1 LGFSG
6 CNGFDF
12 EEKMNQLSSHR
23 LFPLAALLLGVL
35 VLVGLAQTVR
45 FRIDLTEEKRY
56 SLHPSTLKLLEGI
69 DRPLHV
75 DILLTGEDLPGG
87 MRRLQKSIEETV
99 RTFNA
104 YSAEPIT
111 VSYFD
116 PLEVT
121 DSLKENFIYTLADY
135 GIRPTNLFVNQA
147 TGQQEQLI
155 FPGILVSDDTYET
168 GALILKGE
176 RGMSAEQTL
185 NASIENLE
193 FELAQ
198 AIQKLLYPQ
207 KSALAMIIGHGELAE
222 DDGFGMVEA
231 LTGRYEVFKVP
242 LEQAKK
248 VEDLSSFAA
257 VFILGPDSTYSERE
271 LFLLDQYVMRGGNL
285 IVASEGAGFDLR
297 QLTGAGALALPQEN
311 SLDRLLF
318 RYGIRVNKDLIQDLD
333 FGVLPVLGGNFG
345 NQEQLVPL
353 PWPYY
358 FQAGRMYPHPI
369 TKGLDQVSFRYS
381 SSLDTVKADGV
392 RKTPLLFSSERSRIV
407 PLPHLITLG
416 VFQEPPLES
425 EFELQYL
432 PLAYLLEGEFTSL
445 FKNRF
450 VPEEFATSQLKN
462 SGNGKVIVVGDAS
475 LFQSQLNPSNQEPLP
490 LGEDPLA
497 QATFANKQFLE
508 NMVQY
513 LTDPTGIIATR
524 TKVLQIRPLDKVKV
538 AEEKSMWQLINVGA
552 PVLFL
557 VLMGGVIGLLRV
569 KRFSRRA

>member
-1 LGFSG
+1 
-6 CNGFDF
+6 
-12 EEKMNQLSSHR
+12 MNQLLSHR
-23 LFPLAALLLGVL
+23 LFPLAALLLGIL
-35 VLVGLAQTVR
+35 VLVGLALTVR

-56 SLHPSTLKLLEGI
+56 SLHPSTLQLLEGI

-75 DILLTGEDLPGG
+75 DILLTGEQLPGG

-104 YSAEPIT
+104 YSAENIT

-121 DSLKENFIYTLADY
+121 DSLKEAFIYTLADY
-135 GIRPTNLFVNQA
+135 GIRPTNLFVNKA

-193 FELAQ
+193 FELSQ

-207 KSALAMIIGHGELAE
+207 KTALAMIIGHGELAE

-231 LTGRYEVFKVP
+231 LNGRYELFKVP
-242 LEQAKK
+242 MEQAKK

-257 VFILGPDSTYSERE
+257 VFILGPDSTFSDRE
-271 LFLLDQYVMRGGNL
+271 LFLLDQYVMGGGNL
-285 IVASEGAGFDLR
+285 VVAAEGASLDLS
-297 QLTGAGALALPQEN
+297 QLAGDGALALPQEN

-318 RYGIRVNKDLIQDLD
+318 RYGIRVNKDLIQDLN
-333 FGVLPVLGGNFG
+333 FGVIPVMGGNFG

-353 PWPYY
+353 PWPYH
-358 FQAGRMYPHPI
+358 FQAGRMYSHPI
-369 TKGLDQVSFRYS
+369 TKGLDQVNFRYS

-392 RKTPLLFSSERSRIV
+392 KKTPLLFSSDRSRIL
-407 PLPHLITLG
+407 PLPHLISLTA
-416 VFQEPPLES
+416 FQEPPLES
-425 EFELQYL
+425 EFALQNL

-450 VPEEFATSQLKN
+450 VPEEFAGITVKN
-462 SGNGKVIVVGDAS
+462 SGKGKVLVLGDAS
-475 LFQSQLNPSNQEPLP
+475 VFQSQINLSNQEPLP

-497 QATFANKQFLE
+497 QTTYANKQFLE
-508 NMVQY
+508 NILQY
-513 LTDPTGIIATR
+513 LTDPEGIIATR
-524 TKVLQIRPLDKVKV
+524 TKVLQIRPLNKVKV
-538 AEEKSMWQLINVGA
+538 AEEKQMWQLINLGI

-557 VLMGGVIGLLRV
+557 GLMGGLIGLLRV
-569 KRFSRRA
+569 KRFSRKG

>member
-1 LGFSG
+1 
-6 CNGFDF
+6 
-12 EEKMNQLSSHR
+12 MNQLLSHR
-23 LFPLAALLLGVL
+23 LFPLAALLLGIL
-35 VLVGLAQTVR
+35 VLVGLALTVR

-56 SLHPSTLKLLEGI
+56 SLHPSTLQLLEGI

-75 DILLTGEDLPGG
+75 DILLTGEQLPGG

-104 YSAEPIT
+104 YSAENIT

-121 DSLKENFIYTLADY
+121 DSLKEAFIYTLADY
-135 GIRPTNLFVNQA
+135 GIRPTNLFVNKA

-193 FELAQ
+193 FEIAQ

-207 KSALAMIIGHGELAE
+207 KTALAMIIGHGELAE

-231 LTGRYEVFKVP
+231 LNGRYELFKVP
-242 LEQAKK
+242 MEQAKK

-257 VFILGPDSTYSERE
+257 VFILGPDSTFSDRE
-271 LFLLDQYVMRGGNL
+271 LFLLDQYVMGGGNL
-285 IVASEGAGFDLR
+285 VVAAEGASLDLS
-297 QLTGAGALALPQEN
+297 QLAGEGALALPQEN

-318 RYGIRVNKDLIQDLD
+318 RYGIRVNKDLIQDLN
-333 FGVLPVLGGNFG
+333 FGVIPVMGGNFG

-353 PWPYY
+353 PWPYH
-358 FQAGRMYPHPI
+358 FQAGRMYSHPI
-369 TKGLDQVSFRYS
+369 TKGLDQVNFRYS

-392 RKTPLLFSSERSRIV
+392 KKTPLLFSSDRSRIL
-407 PLPHLITLG
+407 PLPHLISLTA
-416 VFQEPPLES
+416 FQEPPLES
-425 EFELQYL
+425 EFALQNL

-450 VPEEFATSQLKN
+450 VPEEFAGIAVKN
-462 SGNGKVIVVGDAS
+462 SGKGKVLVLGDAS
-475 LFQSQLNPSNQEPLP
+475 VFQSQINLSDQEPLP

-497 QATFANKQFLE
+497 QTTYANKQFLE
-508 NMVQY
+508 NILQY
-513 LTDPTGIIATR
+513 LTDPEGIIATR

-538 AEEKSMWQLINVGA
+538 AEEKQMWQAINLGI

-557 VLMGGVIGLLRV
+557 GLMGALIGLLRV
-569 KRFSRRA
+569 KRFSRRG

>member
-1 LGFSG
+1 LGISWG
-6 CNGFDF
+6 NGFDF
-12 EEKMNQLSSHR
+12 EEEMNQLLSHR
-23 LFPLAALLLGVL
+23 LFPLAALLLGIL
-35 VLVGLAQTVR
+35 VLAGLALTVR

-75 DILLTGEDLPGG
+75 DILLTGEQLPGG

-104 YSAEPIT
+104 YSGENIT

-121 DSLKENFIYTLADY
+121 DSLKEEFIYTLADY
-135 GIRPTNLFVNQA
+135 GIRPTNLFVNKA

-176 RGMSAEQTL
+176 RGMTAEQTL

-193 FELAQ
+193 FEIAQ

-207 KSALAMIIGHGELAE
+207 KTALAMIIGHGELAE

-231 LTGRYEVFKVP
+231 LNGRYELFKVP
-242 LEQAKK
+242 MEQAKK

-257 VFILGPDSTYSERE
+257 VFILGPDSTFSDRE
-271 LFLLDQYVMRGGNL
+271 LFLLDQYVMGGGNL
-285 IVASEGAGFDLR
+285 IVAVEGVNLDLSQLAG
-297 QLTGAGALALPQEN
+297 QGALALPQEN

-318 RYGIRVNKDLIQDLD
+318 RYGIRVNKDLIQDLN
-333 FGVLPVLGGNFG
+333 FGVIPVMGGNFG

-353 PWPYY
+353 PWPYH
-358 FQAGRMYPHPI
+358 FQAGRMYSHPI
-369 TKGLDQVSFRYS
+369 TKGLDQVNFRYS

-392 RKTPLLFSSERSRIV
+392 KKTPLLFSSNRSRIL
-407 PLPHLITLG
+407 PLPHLISLTA
-416 VFQEPPLES
+416 FQEPPLES
-425 EFELQYL
+425 EFALQIL

-450 VPEEFATSQLKN
+450 VPEEFAGITVKN
-462 SGNGKVIVVGDAS
+462 SGKGKVLVLGDAS
-475 LFQSQLNPSNQEPLP
+475 VFQSQINLSNQEPLP

-497 QATFANKQFLE
+497 QTSYANKQFLE
-508 NMVQY
+508 NILQY
-513 LTDPTGIIATR
+513 LTDPEGIIATR
-524 TKVLQIRPLDKVKV
+524 TKVLQIRPLNKVKV
-538 AEEKSMWQLINVGA
+538 AEEKQMWQLINLGI

-557 VLMGGVIGLLRV
+557 GLMGGLIGLLRV
-569 KRFSRRA
+569 KRFSRKG

>member
-1 LGFSG
+1 
-6 CNGFDF
+6 
-12 EEKMNQLSSHR
+12 MNQLLSHR
-23 LFPLAALLLGVL
+23 LFPLAALLLGIL
-35 VLVGLAQTVR
+35 VLVGLALTVR

-56 SLHPSTLKLLEGI
+56 SLHPSTLQLLEGI

-75 DILLTGEDLPGG
+75 DILLTGEQLPGG

-104 YSAEPIT
+104 YSAENIT

-121 DSLKENFIYTLADY
+121 DSLKEEFIYTLADY
-135 GIRPTNLFVNQA
+135 GIRPTNLFVNKA

-193 FELAQ
+193 FEIAQ

-207 KSALAMIIGHGELAE
+207 KTALAMIIGHGELAE

-231 LTGRYEVFKVP
+231 LNGRYELFKVP
-242 LEQAKK
+242 MEQAKK

-257 VFILGPDSTYSERE
+257 VFILGPDSTYSDRE
-271 LFLLDQYVMRGGNL
+271 LFLLDQYVMGGGNL
-285 IVASEGAGFDLR
+285 VVAAEGANLDLS
-297 QLTGAGALALPQEN
+297 QLAGDGALALPQEN

-318 RYGIRVNKDLIQDLD
+318 RYGIRVNKDLIQDLN
-333 FGVLPVLGGNFG
+333 FGVIPVMGGNFG

-358 FQAGRMYPHPI
+358 FQAGRMYSHPI
-369 TKGLDQVSFRYS
+369 TKGLDQVNFRYS

-392 RKTPLLFSSERSRIV
+392 KKTPLLFSSDRSRIL
-407 PLPHLITLG
+407 PLPHLISLTA
-416 VFQEPPLES
+416 FQEPPLES
-425 EFELQYL
+425 EFALQNL

-450 VPEEFATSQLKN
+450 VPEEFAGGSVKN
-462 SGNGKVIVVGDAS
+462 SGKGKVLVLGDAS
-475 LFQSQLNPSNQEPLP
+475 VFQSQINLSDQEPLP

-497 QATFANKQFLE
+497 QTTYANKQFLE
-508 NMVQY
+508 NILQY
-513 LTDPTGIIATR
+513 LTDPEGIIATR
-524 TKVLQIRPLDKVKV
+524 TKVLQIRPLNKVKV
-538 AEEKSMWQLINVGA
+538 AEEKQMWQLINLGI

-557 VLMGGVIGLLRV
+557 GLMGGLIGLLRV
-569 KRFSRRA
+569 KRFSRKG

>member
-1 LGFSG
+1 MGISWG
-6 CNGFDF
+6 NGFDF
-12 EEKMNQLSSHR
+12 EEEMNLLLSHR
-23 LFPLAALLLGVL
+23 LFPLVALLLGIL
-35 VLVGLAQTVR
+35 VLAGLALTVR

-56 SLHPSTLKLLEGI
+56 SLHPSTLQLLEGI

-75 DILLTGEDLPGG
+75 DILLTGEQLPGG

-104 YSAEPIT
+104 YSAENIT

-121 DSLKENFIYTLADY
+121 DSLKEEFIYTLADY
-135 GIRPTNLFVNQA
+135 GIRPTNLFVNKA

-193 FELAQ
+193 FEIAQ

-207 KSALAMIIGHGELAE
+207 KTALAMIIGHGELAE

-231 LTGRYEVFKVP
+231 LNGRYELFKVP
-242 LEQAKK
+242 MEQAKK
-248 VEDLSSFAA
+248 VEDLSSFAT
-257 VFILGPDSTYSERE
+257 VFILGPDSTFSDRE
-271 LFLLDQYVMRGGNL
+271 LFLLDQYVMVGGNL
-285 IVASEGAGFDLR
+285 VVAAEGASLDLS
-297 QLTGAGALALPQEN
+297 QLAGQGALALPQEN

-318 RYGIRVNKDLIQDLD
+318 RYGIRVNKDLIQDLN
-333 FGVLPVLGGNFG
+333 FGVIPVMGGNFG

-358 FQAGRMYPHPI
+358 FQAGHMYSHPI
-369 TKGLDQVSFRYS
+369 TKGLDQVNFRYS

-392 RKTPLLFSSERSRIV
+392 NKTPLLFSSDRSRIL
-407 PLPHLITLG
+407 PLPHLISLTA
-416 VFQEPPLES
+416 FQEPPLES
-425 EFELQYL
+425 EFALQNL

-450 VPEEFATSQLKN
+450 VPEEFAGITVKN
-462 SGNGKVIVVGDAS
+462 SGKGKVLVLGDAS
-475 LFQSQLNPSNQEPLP
+475 VFQSQINLSDQEPLP

-497 QATFANKQFLE
+497 QTTYANKQFLE
-508 NMVQY
+508 NILQY
-513 LTDPTGIIATR
+513 LTDPEGIIATR
-524 TKVLQIRPLDKVKV
+524 TKVLQIRPLNKVKV
-538 AEEKSMWQLINVGA
+538 AEEKQMWQLINLGI

-557 VLMGGVIGLLRV
+557 GLMGGLIGLLRV
-569 KRFSRRA
+569 KRFSRK

>member
-1 LGFSG
+1 
-6 CNGFDF
+6 
-12 EEKMNQLSSHR
+12 MNLLLSHR
-23 LFPLAALLLGVL
+23 LFPLVALLLGIL
-35 VLVGLAQTVR
+35 VLAGLALTVR

-56 SLHPSTLKLLEGI
+56 SLHPSTLQLLEGI

-75 DILLTGEDLPGG
+75 DILLTGEQLPGG

-104 YSAEPIT
+104 YSAENIT

-121 DSLKENFIYTLADY
+121 DSLKEEFIYTLADY
-135 GIRPTNLFVNQA
+135 GIRPTNLFVNKA

-193 FELAQ
+193 FEIAQ

-207 KSALAMIIGHGELAE
+207 KTALAMIIGHGELAE

-231 LTGRYEVFKVP
+231 LNGRYELFKVP
-242 LEQAKK
+242 MEQAKK

-257 VFILGPDSTYSERE
+257 VFILGPDSTFSDRE
-271 LFLLDQYVMRGGNL
+271 LFLLDQYVMGGGNL
-285 IVASEGAGFDLR
+285 VVAAEGASLDLS
-297 QLTGAGALALPQEN
+297 QLAGQGALALPQEN

-318 RYGIRVNKDLIQDLD
+318 RYGIRVNKDLIQDLN
-333 FGVLPVLGGNFG
+333 FGVIPVMGGNFG

-358 FQAGRMYPHPI
+358 FQAGHMYSHPI
-369 TKGLDQVSFRYS
+369 TKGLDQVNFRYS

-392 RKTPLLFSSERSRIV
+392 NKTPLLFSSDRSRIL
-407 PLPHLITLG
+407 PLPHLISLTA
-416 VFQEPPLES
+416 FQEPPLES
-425 EFELQYL
+425 EFALQNL

-450 VPEEFATSQLKN
+450 VPEEFAGITVKN
-462 SGNGKVIVVGDAS
+462 SGKGKVLVLGDAS
-475 LFQSQLNPSNQEPLP
+475 VFQSQINLSDQEPLP

-497 QATFANKQFLE
+497 QTTYANKQFLE
-508 NMVQY
+508 NILQY
-513 LTDPTGIIATR
+513 LTDPEGIIATR
-524 TKVLQIRPLDKVKV
+524 TKVLQIRPLNKVKV
-538 AEEKSMWQLINVGA
+538 AEEKQMWQLINLGI

-557 VLMGGVIGLLRV
+557 GLMGGLIGLLRV
-569 KRFSRRA
+569 KRFSRK

>member
-1 LGFSG
+1 
-6 CNGFDF
+6 
-12 EEKMNQLSSHR
+12 MNQLLSHR
-23 LFPLAALLLGVL
+23 LFPLAALLLGIL
-35 VLVGLAQTVR
+35 VLVGLALTVR

-56 SLHPSTLKLLEGI
+56 SLHPSTLQLLEGI

-75 DILLTGEDLPGG
+75 DILLTGEQLPGG

-104 YSAEPIT
+104 YSAENIT

-121 DSLKENFIYTLADY
+121 DSLKEAFIYTLADY
-135 GIRPTNLFVNQA
+135 GIRPTNLFVNKA

-193 FELAQ
+193 FEIAQ

-207 KSALAMIIGHGELAE
+207 KTALAMIIGHGELAE

-231 LTGRYEVFKVP
+231 LNGRYELFKVP
-242 LEQAKK
+242 MEQAKK

-257 VFILGPDSTYSERE
+257 VFILGPDSTFSDRE
-271 LFLLDQYVMRGGNL
+271 LFLLDQYVMGGGNL
-285 IVASEGAGFDLR
+285 VVAAEGASLDLS
-297 QLTGAGALALPQEN
+297 QLAGEGALALPQEN

-318 RYGIRVNKDLIQDLD
+318 RYGIRVNKDLIQDLN
-333 FGVLPVLGGNFG
+333 FGVIPVMGGNFG

-353 PWPYY
+353 PWPYH
-358 FQAGRMYPHPI
+358 FQAGLMFSHPI
-369 TKGLDQVSFRYS
+369 TKGLDQVNFRYS

-392 RKTPLLFSSERSRIV
+392 KKTPLLFSSDRSRIL
-407 PLPHLITLG
+407 PLPHLISLTA
-416 VFQEPPLES
+416 FQEPPLES
-425 EFELQYL
+425 EFALQNL

-450 VPEEFATSQLKN
+450 VPEEFAGIAVKN
-462 SGNGKVIVVGDAS
+462 SGKGKVLVLGDAS
-475 LFQSQLNPSNQEPLP
+475 VFQSQINLSDQEPLP

-497 QATFANKQFLE
+497 QTTYANKQFLE
-508 NMVQY
+508 NILQY
-513 LTDPTGIIATR
+513 LTDPEGIIATR

-538 AEEKSMWQLINVGA
+538 AEEKQMWQAINLGI

-557 VLMGGVIGLLRV
+557 GLMGALIGLLRV
-569 KRFSRRA
+569 KRFSRRG

>member
-1 LGFSG
+1 
-6 CNGFDF
+6 
-12 EEKMNQLSSHR
+12 MNQLLSHR
-23 LFPLAALLLGVL
+23 LFPLAALLLGIL
-35 VLVGLAQTVR
+35 VLVGLALTVR

-56 SLHPSTLKLLEGI
+56 SLHPSTLQLLEGI

-75 DILLTGEDLPGG
+75 DILLTGEQLPGG

-104 YSAEPIT
+104 YSAENIT

-121 DSLKENFIYTLADY
+121 DSLKEEFIYTLADY
-135 GIRPTNLFVNQA
+135 GIRPTNLFVNKA

-193 FELAQ
+193 FEIAQ

-207 KSALAMIIGHGELAE
+207 KTALAMIIGHGELAE

-231 LTGRYEVFKVP
+231 LNGRYELFKVP
-242 LEQAKK
+242 MEQAKK

-257 VFILGPDSTYSERE
+257 VFILGPDSTYSDRE
-271 LFLLDQYVMRGGNL
+271 LFLLDQYVMGGGNL
-285 IVASEGAGFDLR
+285 VVAAEGANLDLS
-297 QLTGAGALALPQEN
+297 QLAGDGALALPQEN

-318 RYGIRVNKDLIQDLD
+318 RYGIRVNKDLIQDLN
-333 FGVLPVLGGNFG
+333 FGVIPVMGGNFG

-353 PWPYY
+353 PWPYH
-358 FQAGRMYPHPI
+358 FQAGRMYSHPI
-369 TKGLDQVSFRYS
+369 TKGLDQVNFRYS

-392 RKTPLLFSSERSRIV
+392 KKTPLLFSSDRSRIL
-407 PLPHLITLG
+407 PLPHLVSLTA
-416 VFQEPPLES
+416 FQEPPLES
-425 EFELQYL
+425 EFALQNL

-450 VPEEFATSQLKN
+450 VPEEFAGGSVKN
-462 SGNGKVIVVGDAS
+462 SGKGKVLVLGDAS
-475 LFQSQLNPSNQEPLP
+475 VFQSQINLSDQEPLP
-490 LGEDPLA
+490 LGEDPME
-497 QATFANKQFLE
+497 QTTYANKQFLE
-508 NMVQY
+508 NILQY
-513 LTDPTGIIATR
+513 LTDPEGIIATR
-524 TKVLQIRPLDKVKV
+524 TKVLQIRPLNKVKV
-538 AEEKSMWQLINVGA
+538 AEEKQMWQLINLGI

-557 VLMGGVIGLLRV
+557 GLMGGLIGLLRV
-569 KRFSRRA
+569 KRFSRKG

>member
-1 LGFSG
+1 
-6 CNGFDF
+6 
-12 EEKMNQLSSHR
+12 MNQLLSHR
-23 LFPLAALLLGVL
+23 LFPLVALLLGIL
-35 VLVGLAQTVR
+35 VLVGLALTVR

-56 SLHPSTLKLLEGI
+56 SLHPSTLQLLEGI

-75 DILLTGEDLPGG
+75 DILLTGEQLPGG

-104 YSAEPIT
+104 YSAENIT

-121 DSLKENFIYTLADY
+121 DSLKEEFIYTLADY
-135 GIRPTNLFVNQA
+135 GIRPTNLFVNKA

-193 FELAQ
+193 FEIAQ

-207 KSALAMIIGHGELAE
+207 KTALAMIIGHGELAE

-231 LTGRYEVFKVP
+231 LNGRYELFKVP
-242 LEQAKK
+242 MEQAKK

-257 VFILGPDSTYSERE
+257 VFILGPDSTFSDRE
-271 LFLLDQYVMRGGNL
+271 LFLLDQYVMGGGNL
-285 IVASEGAGFDLR
+285 VVAAEGASLDLS
-297 QLTGAGALALPQEN
+297 QLAGDGALALPQEN

-318 RYGIRVNKDLIQDLD
+318 RYGIRVNKDLIQDLN
-333 FGVLPVLGGNFG
+333 FGVIPVMGGNFG

-353 PWPYY
+353 PWPYH
-358 FQAGRMYPHPI
+358 FQAGRMFSHPI
-369 TKGLDQVSFRYS
+369 TKGLDQVNFRYS

-392 RKTPLLFSSERSRIV
+392 NKTPLLFSSDRSRIL
-407 PLPHLITLG
+407 PLPHLISLTA
-416 VFQEPPLES
+416 FQEPPLES
-425 EFELQYL
+425 EFALQNL

-450 VPEEFATSQLKN
+450 VPEEFAGITVKN
-462 SGNGKVIVVGDAS
+462 SGKGKVLVLGDAS
-475 LFQSQLNPSNQEPLP
+475 VFQSQINLSDQEPLP

-497 QATFANKQFLE
+497 QTTYANKQFLE
-508 NMVQY
+508 NILQY
-513 LTDPTGIIATR
+513 LTDPEGIIATR
-524 TKVLQIRPLDKVKV
+524 TKVLQIRPLNKVKV
-538 AEEKSMWQLINVGA
+538 AEEKQMWQLINLGI

-557 VLMGGVIGLLRV
+557 GLMGGLIGLLRV
-569 KRFSRRA
+569 KRFSRKG

>member
-1 LGFSG
+1 MKQLLSNRLLLLGILG
-6 CNGFDF
+6 
-12 EEKMNQLSSHR
+12 
-23 LFPLAALLLGVL
+23 LGVL
-35 VLVGLAQTVR
+35 VLFGLGQKLR

-56 SLHPSTLKLLEGI
+56 SLHASTLQLLGEI

-75 DILLTGEDLPGG
+75 DILLTGEQLPGG

-104 YSAEPIT
+104 YSSESIT

-121 DSLKENFIYTLADY
+121 DSLKEDFIFTLADY

-147 TGQQEQLI
+147 TGQQAQLI

-198 AIQKLLYPQ
+198 AIQKLVYPQ
-207 KSALAMIIGHGELAE
+207 KSAIALIIGHGELAE

-231 LTGRYEVFKVP
+231 LDGRYELFKVP

-257 VFILGPDSTYSERE
+257 VFILGPDSNFTDRE
-271 LFLLDQYVMRGGNL
+271 LFLLDQYLMGGGNL
-285 IVASEGAGFDLR
+285 VVATEGARLNLS
-297 QLTGAGALALPQEN
+297 QLVGEGALALPQQN

-318 RYGIRVNKDLIQDLD
+318 RYGIRVNKDLIQDLN
-333 FGVLPVLGGNFG
+333 FGVIPVMGGNFG
-345 NQEQLVPL
+345 NQEQLVPM
-353 PWPYY
+353 PWLYH
-358 FQAGRMYPHPI
+358 FHASRMQVHPI
-369 TKGLDQVSFRYS
+369 TKGLDQVGFRFA
-381 SSLDTVKADGV
+381 SSLDTIKADGV
-392 RKTPLLFSSERSRIV
+392 KKTPLLFSSERSRIL
-407 PLPHLITLG
+407 PLPLRISLTA
-416 VFQEPPLES
+416 FQEPPLES
-425 EFELQYL
+425 EFGVSNL
-432 PLAYLLEGEFTSL
+432 PLAYLLEGKFTSL

-450 VPEEFATSQLKN
+450 VPEEFAGGAVKD
-462 SGNGKVIVVGDAS
+462 SGIGKVLALGDAS
-475 LFQSQLNPSNQEPLP
+475 LFQSQVNPADQEPLP
-490 LGEDPLA
+490 LGEDPIE
-497 QATFANKQFLE
+497 QTTFANKQFLV
-508 NMVQY
+508 NVVQY
-513 LTDPTGIIATR
+513 LTDPEGIISTR
-524 TKVLQIRPLDKVKV
+524 TKVLQIRPLDKVMV
-538 AEEKSMWQLINVGA
+538 AEEKQFWQWVNVGG

-557 VLMGGVIGLLRV
+557 VLMGGVIGLFRV
-569 KRFSRRA
+569 KRFSRRG

>member
-1 LGFSG
+1 
-6 CNGFDF
+6 
-12 EEKMNQLSSHR
+12 MNQLLSHR
-23 LFPLAALLLGVL
+23 LFPLAALLLGIL
-35 VLVGLAQTVR
+35 VLVGLALTVR

-56 SLHPSTLKLLEGI
+56 SLHPSTLQLLEGI

-75 DILLTGEDLPGG
+75 DILLTGEQLPGG

-104 YSAEPIT
+104 YSAENIT

-121 DSLKENFIYTLADY
+121 DSLKEEFIYTLADY
-135 GIRPTNLFVNQA
+135 GIRPTNLFVNKA

-193 FELAQ
+193 FEIAQ

-207 KSALAMIIGHGELAE
+207 KTALAMIIGHGELAE

-231 LTGRYEVFKVP
+231 LNERYELFKVP
-242 LEQAKK
+242 MEQAKK

-257 VFILGPDSTYSERE
+257 VFILGPDSTFSDRE
-271 LFLLDQYVMRGGNL
+271 LFLLDQYVMGGGNL
-285 IVASEGAGFDLR
+285 VVAAEGASLDLS
-297 QLTGAGALALPQEN
+297 QLAGDGALALPQEN

-318 RYGIRVNKDLIQDLD
+318 RYGIRVNKDLIQDLN
-333 FGVLPVLGGNFG
+333 FGVIPVMGGNFG

-358 FQAGRMYPHPI
+358 FQAGRMFSHPI
-369 TKGLDQVSFRYS
+369 TKGLDQVNFRYS

-392 RKTPLLFSSERSRIV
+392 KKTPLLFSSDRSRIL
-407 PLPHLITLG
+407 PLPHLISLTA
-416 VFQEPPLES
+416 FQEPPLES
-425 EFELQYL
+425 EFSLQNL

-450 VPEEFATSQLKN
+450 VPEEFAGIMVKS
-462 SGNGKVIVVGDAS
+462 SGKGKVLVLGDAS
-475 LFQSQLNPSNQEPLP
+475 VFQSQINLSNQEPLP
-490 LGEDPLA
+490 LGEDPMA
-497 QATFANKQFLE
+497 QTTYANKQFLE
-508 NMVQY
+508 NILQY
-513 LTDPTGIIATR
+513 LTDPEGIIATR
-524 TKVLQIRPLDKVKV
+524 TKVLQIRPLNKVKV
-538 AEEKSMWQLINVGA
+538 AEEKQMWQLINLGI

-557 VLMGGVIGLLRV
+557 GLMGGLIGLLRV
-569 KRFSRRA
+569 KRFSRKG

>member
-1 LGFSG
+1 M
-6 CNGFDF
+6 
-12 EEKMNQLSSHR
+12 KRLSSHR
-23 LFPLAALLLGVL
+23 LFPLAALLLGIL
-35 VLVGLAQTVR
+35 VLVGLAQTIR

-104 YSAEPIT
+104 YSAENIT

-121 DSLKENFIYTLADY
+121 DSLKEEFIYTLADY

-147 TGQQEQLI
+147 TGQKEQLI

-198 AIQKLLYPQ
+198 AIQKLLYPE
-207 KSALAMIIGHGELAE
+207 KTALAMIIGHGELAE

-231 LTGRYEVFKVP
+231 LTGRYELFKVP

-248 VEDLSSFAA
+248 VEDLSSFASI
-257 VFILGPDSTYSERE
+257 FILGPDTTYSERE
-271 LFLLDQYVMRGGNL
+271 LFLLDQYVMGGGNL
-285 IVASEGAGFDLR
+285 IVAAEGVSMDLGQLAGE
-297 QLTGAGALALPQEN
+297 GALALPQEN

-318 RYGIRVNKDLIQDLD
+318 RYGIRVNKDLIQDLN
-333 FGVLPVLGGNFG
+333 FGVIPVMGGNFG

-353 PWPYY
+353 PWPYH

-369 TKGLDQVSFRYS
+369 TKGLDQVNFRYA

-392 RKTPLLFSSERSRIV
+392 KKTPLLFTSERSRIM
-407 PLPHLITLG
+407 PLPQLLSLTT
-416 VFQEPPLES
+416 FQEPPLES
-425 EFELQYL
+425 EFGLQYL

-450 VPEEFATSQLKN
+450 VPEEFAGIQLKN
-462 SGNGKVIVVGDAS
+462 SGNGKVIVFGDAS
-475 LFQSQLNPSNQEPLP
+475 LFQSQLNPANQEPLP

-497 QATFANKQFLE
+497 QTTYANKQFLE
-508 NMVQY
+508 NLVQY
-513 LTDPTGIIATR
+513 LTDPEGIIATR

-538 AEEKSMWQLINVGA
+538 AEEKSMWQLINLGV
-552 PVLFL
+552 PVLL
-557 VLMGGVIGLLRV
+557 LGLMGGLIGLLRV
-569 KRFSRRA
+569 KRFSRRG

>member
-1 LGFSG
+1 
-6 CNGFDF
+6 
-12 EEKMNQLSSHR
+12 MNQLLSHR
-23 LFPLAALLLGVL
+23 LFPLAALLLGIL
-35 VLVGLAQTVR
+35 VLVGLALTIR

-56 SLHPSTLKLLEGI
+56 SLHPSTLQLLEGI

-75 DILLTGEDLPGG
+75 DILLTGEQLPGG

-104 YSAEPIT
+104 YSAENIT

-121 DSLKENFIYTLADY
+121 DSLKEAFIYTLADY
-135 GIRPTNLFVNQA
+135 GIRPTNLFVNKA

-207 KSALAMIIGHGELAE
+207 KTALAMIIGHGELAE

-231 LTGRYEVFKVP
+231 LNGRYELFKVP
-242 LEQAKK
+242 MEQAKK

-257 VFILGPDSTYSERE
+257 VFILGPDSTFSDRE
-271 LFLLDQYVMRGGNL
+271 LFLLDQYVMGGGNL
-285 IVASEGAGFDLR
+285 VVAAEGASLDLS
-297 QLTGAGALALPQEN
+297 QLAGEGTLALPQEN

-318 RYGIRVNKDLIQDLD
+318 RYGIRVNKDLIQDLN
-333 FGVLPVLGGNFG
+333 FGVIPVMGGNFG

-353 PWPYY
+353 PWPYH
-358 FQAGRMYPHPI
+358 FQAGRMYSHPI
-369 TKGLDQVSFRYS
+369 TKGLDQINFRYS

-392 RKTPLLFSSERSRIV
+392 KKTPLLFSSDRSRIL
-407 PLPHLITLG
+407 PLPHLISLTA
-416 VFQEPPLES
+416 FQEPPLES
-425 EFELQYL
+425 EFALQNL

-450 VPEEFATSQLKN
+450 VPEEFAGIAVKN
-462 SGNGKVIVVGDAS
+462 SGKGKVLVLGDAS
-475 LFQSQLNPSNQEPLP
+475 VFQSQINLSDQEPLP

-497 QATFANKQFLE
+497 KATYANKQFLE
-508 NMVQY
+508 NILQY
-513 LTDPTGIIATR
+513 LTDPEGIIATR

-538 AEEKSMWQLINVGA
+538 AEEKQMWQAINLGI

-557 VLMGGVIGLLRV
+557 GLMGALIGLLRV
-569 KRFSRRA
+569 KRFSRRG

>member
-1 LGFSG
+1 
-6 CNGFDF
+6 
-12 EEKMNQLSSHR
+12 MNQLLSHR
-23 LFPLAALLLGVL
+23 LFPLAALLLGIL
-35 VLVGLAQTVR
+35 VLVGLALTVR

-56 SLHPSTLKLLEGI
+56 SLHPSTLQLLEGI

-75 DILLTGEDLPGG
+75 DILLTGEQLPGG

-104 YSAEPIT
+104 YSAENIT

-121 DSLKENFIYTLADY
+121 DSLKEEFIYTLADY
-135 GIRPTNLFVNQA
+135 GIRPTNLFVNKA

-193 FELAQ
+193 FEIAQ

-207 KSALAMIIGHGELAE
+207 KTALAMIIGHGELAE

-231 LTGRYEVFKVP
+231 LNGRYELFKVP
-242 LEQAKK
+242 MEQAKK

-257 VFILGPDSTYSERE
+257 VFILGPDSTFSDRE
-271 LFLLDQYVMRGGNL
+271 LFLLDQYVMGGGNL
-285 IVASEGAGFDLR
+285 VVAAEGASLDLS
-297 QLTGAGALALPQEN
+297 QLAGDGALALPQEN

-318 RYGIRVNKDLIQDLD
+318 RYGIRVNKDLIQDLN
-333 FGVLPVLGGNFG
+333 FGVIPVMGGNFG

-358 FQAGRMYPHPI
+358 FQAGRMYSHPI
-369 TKGLDQVSFRYS
+369 TKGLDQVNFRYS

-392 RKTPLLFSSERSRIV
+392 KKTPLLFSSDRSRIL
-407 PLPHLITLG
+407 PLPHLVSLTA
-416 VFQEPPLES
+416 FQEPPLES
-425 EFELQYL
+425 EFSLQNL

-450 VPEEFATSQLKN
+450 VPEEFAGIMVKS
-462 SGNGKVIVVGDAS
+462 SGKGKVLVLGDAS
-475 LFQSQLNPSNQEPLP
+475 VFQSQINLSNQEPLP
-490 LGEDPLA
+490 LGEDPMA
-497 QATFANKQFLE
+497 QTTYANKQFLE
-508 NMVQY
+508 NILQY
-513 LTDPTGIIATR
+513 LTDSEGIIATR
-524 TKVLQIRPLDKVKV
+524 TKVLQIRPLNKVKV
-538 AEEKSMWQLINVGA
+538 AEEKQMWQLINLGI

-557 VLMGGVIGLLRV
+557 GLMGGLIGLLRV
-569 KRFSRRA
+569 KRFSRKG

>member
-1 LGFSG
+1 
-6 CNGFDF
+6 
-12 EEKMNQLSSHR
+12 MNQLLSHR
-23 LFPLAALLLGVL
+23 LFPLAALLFGIL
-35 VLVGLAQTVR
+35 VLIGLALTVR

-56 SLHPSTLKLLEGI
+56 SLHPSTLQLLEGI

-75 DILLTGEDLPGG
+75 DILLTGEQLPGG

-104 YSAEPIT
+104 YSAENIT

-121 DSLKENFIYTLADY
+121 DSLKEEFIYTLADY
-135 GIRPTNLFVNQA
+135 GIRPTNLFVNKA

-193 FELAQ
+193 FEIAQ

-207 KSALAMIIGHGELAE
+207 KTALAMIIGHGELAE

-231 LTGRYEVFKVP
+231 LNDRYQLFKVP
-242 LEQAKK
+242 MEQAKK

-257 VFILGPDSTYSERE
+257 VFILGPDSTFSDRE
-271 LFLLDQYVMRGGNL
+271 LFLLDQYVMGGGNL
-285 IVASEGAGFDLR
+285 VVASEGVILDLSQLAGE
-297 QLTGAGALALPQEN
+297 GALALPQEN

-318 RYGIRVNKDLIQDLD
+318 RYGIRVNKDLIQDLN
-333 FGVLPVLGGNFG
+333 FGVIPVMGGNFG

-353 PWPYY
+353 PWPYH

-369 TKGLDQVSFRYS
+369 TKGLDQVSFRYA

-392 RKTPLLFSSERSRIV
+392 KKTPLLFSSDRSRIL
-407 PLPHLITLG
+407 PLPHLISLTA
-416 VFQEPPLES
+416 FQEPPLES
-425 EFELQYL
+425 EFALQNL

-450 VPEEFATSQLKN
+450 VPEEFAGIAVKN
-462 SGNGKVIVVGDAS
+462 SGKGKVLVLGDAS
-475 LFQSQLNPSNQEPLP
+475 VFQSQINLSDQEPLP

-497 QATFANKQFLE
+497 QTTYANKQFLE
-508 NMVQY
+508 NILQY
-513 LTDPTGIIATR
+513 LTDPEGIIATR
-524 TKVLQIRPLDKVKV
+524 TKVFQIRPLNKVKV
-538 AEEKSMWQLINVGA
+538 AEEKQMWQLINLGI

-557 VLMGGVIGLLRV
+557 GLMGGLIGLLRV
-569 KRFSRRA
+569 KRFSRKG

>member
-1 LGFSG
+1 
-6 CNGFDF
+6 
-12 EEKMNQLSSHR
+12 MNQLLSHR
-23 LFPLAALLLGVL
+23 LFPLTALLLGIL
-35 VLVGLAQTVR
+35 VFAGLALTVR

-75 DILLTGEDLPGG
+75 DILLTGEQLPGG

-104 YSAEPIT
+104 YSAENIT

-121 DSLKENFIYTLADY
+121 DSLKEEFIYTLADY
-135 GIRPTNLFVNQA
+135 GIRPTNLFVNKA

-193 FELAQ
+193 FELSQ

-207 KSALAMIIGHGELAE
+207 KTALAMIIGHGELAE

-231 LTGRYEVFKVP
+231 LNGRYELFKVP
-242 LEQAKK
+242 MEQAKK

-257 VFILGPDSTYSERE
+257 VFILGPDSTFSDRE
-271 LFLLDQYVMRGGNL
+271 LFLLDQYVMGGGNL
-285 IVASEGAGFDLR
+285 VVAAEGASLDLS
-297 QLTGAGALALPQEN
+297 QLAGDGALALPQEN

-318 RYGIRVNKDLIQDLD
+318 RYGIRVNKDLIQDLN
-333 FGVLPVLGGNFG
+333 FGVIPVMGGNFG

-353 PWPYY
+353 PWPYH
-358 FQAGRMYPHPI
+358 FQAGRMYSHPI
-369 TKGLDQVSFRYS
+369 TKGLDQVNFRYS

-392 RKTPLLFSSERSRIV
+392 KKTPLLFSSDRSRILS
-407 PLPHLITLG
+407 LPHLVSLTA
-416 VFQEPPLES
+416 FQEPPLES
-425 EFELQYL
+425 EFALQNL

-450 VPEEFATSQLKN
+450 VPEEFAGITVKN
-462 SGNGKVIVVGDAS
+462 SGKGKVLVLGDAS
-475 LFQSQLNPSNQEPLP
+475 VFQSQINLSDQEPLP
-490 LGEDPLA
+490 LGEDPMA
-497 QATFANKQFLE
+497 QTTYANKQFLE
-508 NMVQY
+508 NILQY
-513 LTDPTGIIATR
+513 LTDPEGIIATR
-524 TKVLQIRPLDKVKV
+524 TKVLQIRPLNKVKV
-538 AEEKSMWQLINVGA
+538 AEEKQMWQLINLGI

-557 VLMGGVIGLLRV
+557 GLMGGLIGLLRV
-569 KRFSRRA
+569 KRFSRKG

>member
-1 LGFSG
+1 
-6 CNGFDF
+6 
-12 EEKMNQLSSHR
+12 MNQLSSQR
-23 LFPLAALLLGVL
+23 LFPLAALFLGVL

-121 DSLKENFIYTLADY
+121 DSLKEDFIYTLADY

-155 FPGILVSDDTYET
+155 FPGILVSDETYET

-297 QLTGAGALALPQEN
+297 QLAGAGALALPQEN

-333 FGVLPVLGGNFG
+333 FGVIPVMGGNFG

-358 FQAGRMYPHPI
+358 FQVGRMYPHPI
-369 TKGLDQVSFRYS
+369 TKGLDQVSIRYS

-416 VFQEPPLES
+416 AFQEPPLES
-425 EFELQYL
+425 EFGLQYL

-513 LTDPTGIIATR
+513 LTDPEGIIATR

-557 VLMGGVIGLLRV
+557 VLLGAVIGLLRV

>member
-1 LGFSG
+1 
-6 CNGFDF
+6 
-12 EEKMNQLSSHR
+12 MNQLLSHR
-23 LFPLAALLLGVL
+23 LFPLVALLLGIL
-35 VLVGLAQTVR
+35 VLVGLALTVR

-75 DILLTGEDLPGG
+75 DILLTGEQLPGG

-104 YSAEPIT
+104 YSAENIT

-121 DSLKENFIYTLADY
+121 DSLKEEFIYTLADY
-135 GIRPTNLFVNQA
+135 GIRPTNLFVNKA

-207 KSALAMIIGHGELAE
+207 KTALAMIIGHGELAE

-231 LTGRYEVFKVP
+231 LNGRYELFKVP
-242 LEQAKK
+242 MEQAKK

-257 VFILGPDSTYSERE
+257 VFILGPDSTFSDRE
-271 LFLLDQYVMRGGNL
+271 LFLLDQYVMGGGNL
-285 IVASEGAGFDLR
+285 VIAAEGANLDLS
-297 QLTGAGALALPQEN
+297 QLAGDGALALPQEN

-318 RYGIRVNKDLIQDLD
+318 RYGIRVNKDLIQDLN
-333 FGVLPVLGGNFG
+333 FGVIPVMGGNFG

-353 PWPYY
+353 PWPYH
-358 FQAGRMYPHPI
+358 FQAGRMYLHPI
-369 TKGLDQVSFRYS
+369 TKGLDQVSFRYA

-392 RKTPLLFSSERSRIV
+392 KKTPLLFSSDRSRILS
-407 PLPHLITLG
+407 LPHLISLTA
-416 VFQEPPLES
+416 FQEPPLES
-425 EFELQYL
+425 EFALQNL

-450 VPEEFATSQLKN
+450 VPEEFAGTQIKN
-462 SGNGKVIVVGDAS
+462 SGKGKVLVLGDAS
-475 LFQSQLNPSNQEPLP
+475 VFQSQINLSDQEPLP

-497 QATFANKQFLE
+497 QTTYANKQFLE
-508 NMVQY
+508 NILQY
-513 LTDPTGIIATR
+513 LTDPEGIIATR
-524 TKVLQIRPLDKVKV
+524 TKVLQIRPLNKVKV
-538 AEEKSMWQLINVGA
+538 AEEKQIWQLINLGV

-557 VLMGGVIGLLRV
+557 GLMGGLIGLLRV
-569 KRFSRRA
+569 KRFSRKG

>member
-1 LGFSG
+1 MKGLI
-6 CNGFDF
+6 
-12 EEKMNQLSSHR
+12 SHR
-23 LFPLAALLLGVL
+23 LFPLATMLLGVL
-35 VLVGLAQTVR
+35 VLVGLALTIR

-56 SLHPSTLKLLEGI
+56 SLHPSTLQLLEGI

-75 DILLTGEDLPGG
+75 DILLTGEQLPGG

-104 YSAEPIT
+104 YSAENIT
-111 VSYFD
+111 LSYFD

-121 DSLKENFIYTLADY
+121 DSLKEDFIYTLADY
-135 GIRPTNLFVNQA
+135 GIRPTNLFVNKA

-198 AIQKLLYPQ
+198 AIQKLLYPE
-207 KSALAMIIGHGELAE
+207 KTALAMIIGHGELAE

-231 LTGRYEVFKVP
+231 LNGRYELFKVP
-242 LEQAKK
+242 MEQAKK

-257 VFILGPDSTYSERE
+257 VFILGPDSAYSDRE
-271 LFLLDQYVMRGGNL
+271 LFLLDQYVMGGGNL
-285 IVASEGAGFDLR
+285 VVAAEGASLDLS
-297 QLTGAGALALPQEN
+297 QLAGEGALALPQEN

-318 RYGIRVNKDLIQDLD
+318 RYGIRVNKDLIQDLN
-333 FGVLPVLGGNFG
+333 FGVIPVMGGNFG

-353 PWPYY
+353 PWPYH
-358 FQAGRMYPHPI
+358 FQAGRMYSHPI
-369 TKGLDQVSFRYS
+369 TKGLDQVNFRYS

-392 RKTPLLFSSERSRIV
+392 KKTPLLFSSDRSRIL
-407 PLPHLITLG
+407 PLPHLVSLTA
-416 VFQEPPLES
+416 FQEPPLES
-425 EFELQYL
+425 EFALQNL

-450 VPEEFATSQLKN
+450 VPEEFAGGSVKN
-462 SGNGKVIVVGDAS
+462 SGKGKVLVLGDAS
-475 LFQSQLNPSNQEPLP
+475 VFQSQINLSDQEPLP

-497 QATFANKQFLE
+497 QTTYANKQFLE
-508 NMVQY
+508 NLLQY
-513 LTDPTGIIATR
+513 LTDPEGIIATR

-538 AEEKSMWQLINVGA
+538 AEEKQMWQLINLGI

-557 VLMGGVIGLLRV
+557 GLMGGLIGLLRV
-569 KRFSRRA
+569 KRFSRRG

>member
-1 LGFSG
+1 
-6 CNGFDF
+6 
-12 EEKMNQLSSHR
+12 MNQLLSHR
-23 LFPLAALLLGVL
+23 LFPLAALLLGIL
-35 VLVGLAQTVR
+35 VLVGLALTVR

-56 SLHPSTLKLLEGI
+56 SLHPSTLQLLEGI

-75 DILLTGEDLPGG
+75 DILLTGEQLPGG

-104 YSAEPIT
+104 YSAENIT

-121 DSLKENFIYTLADY
+121 DSLKEAFIYTLADY
-135 GIRPTNLFVNQA
+135 GIRPTNLFVNKA

-193 FELAQ
+193 FEIAQ

-207 KSALAMIIGHGELAE
+207 KTALAMIIGHGELAE

-231 LTGRYEVFKVP
+231 LNGRYELFKVP
-242 LEQAKK
+242 MEQAKK

-257 VFILGPDSTYSERE
+257 VFILGPDSTFSDRE
-271 LFLLDQYVMRGGNL
+271 LFLLDQYVMGGGNL
-285 IVASEGAGFDLR
+285 VVAAEGASLDLS
-297 QLTGAGALALPQEN
+297 QLAGEGALALPQEN

-318 RYGIRVNKDLIQDLD
+318 RYGIRVNKDLIQDLN
-333 FGVLPVLGGNFG
+333 FGVIPVMGGNFG

-353 PWPYY
+353 PWPYH
-358 FQAGRMYPHPI
+358 FQAGRMFSHPI
-369 TKGLDQVSFRYS
+369 TKGLDQVNFRYS

-392 RKTPLLFSSERSRIV
+392 KKTPLLFSSDRSRIL
-407 PLPHLITLG
+407 PLPHLISLTA
-416 VFQEPPLES
+416 FQEPPLES
-425 EFELQYL
+425 EFALQNL

-450 VPEEFATSQLKN
+450 VPEEFAGIAVKN
-462 SGNGKVIVVGDAS
+462 SGKGKVLVLGDAS
-475 LFQSQLNPSNQEPLP
+475 VFQSQINLSDQEPLP

-497 QATFANKQFLE
+497 QTTYANKQFLE
-508 NMVQY
+508 NILQY
-513 LTDPTGIIATR
+513 LTDPEGIIATR

-538 AEEKSMWQLINVGA
+538 AEEKQMWQAINLGI

-557 VLMGGVIGLLRV
+557 GLMGALIGLLRV
-569 KRFSRRA
+569 KRFSRRG

>member
-1 LGFSG
+1 
-6 CNGFDF
+6 
-12 EEKMNQLSSHR
+12 MNQLSSHR

-35 VLVGLAQTVR
+35 VLVGLAQTIR

-104 YSAEPIT
+104 YSAENIT

-121 DSLKENFIYTLADY
+121 DSLKEDFIYTLADY

-297 QLTGAGALALPQEN
+297 QLAGAGALALPQEN

-333 FGVLPVLGGNFG
+333 FGVLPVMGGNFG

-416 VFQEPPLES
+416 AFQEPPLES
-425 EFELQYL
+425 EFGLQYL
-432 PLAYLLEGEFTSL
+432 PLAYLLEGEFASL

-513 LTDPTGIIATR
+513 LTDPEGIIATR

-569 KRFSRRA
+569 KRFSRRT

>member
-1 LGFSG
+1 
-6 CNGFDF
+6 
-12 EEKMNQLSSHR
+12 MNQLLSHR
-23 LFPLAALLLGVL
+23 LFPLAALLLGIL
-35 VLVGLAQTVR
+35 VLVGLALTVR

-56 SLHPSTLKLLEGI
+56 SLHPSTLQLLEGI

-75 DILLTGEDLPGG
+75 DILLTGEQLPGG

-104 YSAEPIT
+104 YSAENIT

-121 DSLKENFIYTLADY
+121 DSLKEEFIYTLADY
-135 GIRPTNLFVNQA
+135 GIRPTNLFVNKA

-193 FELAQ
+193 FEIAQ

-207 KSALAMIIGHGELAE
+207 KTALAMIIGHGELAE

-231 LTGRYEVFKVP
+231 LNERYELFKVP
-242 LEQAKK
+242 MEQAKK

-257 VFILGPDSTYSERE
+257 VFILGPDSTFSDRE
-271 LFLLDQYVMRGGNL
+271 LFLLDQYVMGGGNL
-285 IVASEGAGFDLR
+285 VVAAEGASLDLS
-297 QLTGAGALALPQEN
+297 QLAGDGALALPQEN

-318 RYGIRVNKDLIQDLD
+318 RYGIRVNKDLIQDLN
-333 FGVLPVLGGNFG
+333 FGVIPVMGGNFG

-358 FQAGRMYPHPI
+358 FQAGRMFSHPI
-369 TKGLDQVSFRYS
+369 TKGLDQVNFRYS

-392 RKTPLLFSSERSRIV
+392 KKTPLLFSSDRSRIL
-407 PLPHLITLG
+407 PLPHLVSLTA
-416 VFQEPPLES
+416 FQEPPLES
-425 EFELQYL
+425 EFSLQNL

-450 VPEEFATSQLKN
+450 VPEEFAGITVKN
-462 SGNGKVIVVGDAS
+462 SGKGKVLVLGDAS
-475 LFQSQLNPSNQEPLP
+475 VFQSQINLSNQEPLP

-497 QATFANKQFLE
+497 QTTYANKQFLE
-508 NMVQY
+508 NILQY
-513 LTDPTGIIATR
+513 LTDSEGIIATR
-524 TKVLQIRPLDKVKV
+524 TKVLQIRPLNKVKV
-538 AEEKSMWQLINVGA
+538 AEEKQMWQLINLGI

-557 VLMGGVIGLLRV
+557 GLMGGLIGLLRV
-569 KRFSRRA
+569 KRFSRKG